1 MPCVLV
7 KMRLPMIYFVYP
19 LLSLHRQIAERGQLS
34 TTKAIH
40 FIVPLAGRYETLK
53 RFLNNFDKVCL
64 ATGENVKLLVVLFKV
79 SFGLGL
85 FCRCKGCE
93 RRSMRE
99 EYVVCEF

>member
-1 MPCVLV
+1 
-7 KMRLPMIYFVYP
+7 MIYFVYP
-19 LLSLHRQIAERGQLS
+19 LLSLHRLKAERGQLS
-34 TTKAIH
+34 TIKTIH

-85 FCRCKGCE
+85 FCLCE
-93 RRSMRE
+93 GSKRRS
-99 EYVVCEF
+99 V